1 MLHAEKLQQGLKTSM
16 TEVSI
21 ICVNNNLCAY
31 RKERNAYA
39 RLLLQQLKCCKLE
52 PPFTEDPPGGLLSMP
67 TQTSSQPSIDQ
78 SNELDTLL
86 TSVLSPSHHTLL
98 LAPHSRGSP
107 SHYRRT
113 NSQDHVEDSST
124 TALPQYSEHRP
135 SNPDSQRPFSYG
147 DLTSQ
152 NGSKSHH
159 KTGTSQS
166 FEPRFHSSV
175 EGATSLKHKRAPGRV
190 HYSDTILYLGG
201 QPEKTSPSRHGSNK
215 ASSHGGHSRLIQ
227 TNLPNGIG
235 SFSLND
241 FRHTHQPTTGS
252 LSHGGHRSAS
262 ARHGDVMD
270 GRSFPRGQE
279 VVDDDVMMVGD
290 LDVSTHSLSDELVG
304 GGVSYGDVHMQ
315 EDGELSDISELLI
328 MPPHVQPKP
337 TSVSVYS
344 LCMGSVFF
352 P

>member
-1 MLHAEKLQQGLKTSM
+1 M
-16 TEVSI
+16 
-21 ICVNNNLCAY
+21 
-31 RKERNAYA
+31 
-39 RLLLQQLKCCKLE
+39 
-52 PPFTEDPPGGLLSMP
+52 
-67 TQTSSQPSIDQ
+67 
-78 SNELDTLL
+78 
-86 TSVLSPSHHTLL
+86 
-98 LAPHSRGSP
+98 
-107 SHYRRT
+107 
-113 NSQDHVEDSST
+113 
-124 TALPQYSEHRP
+124 
-135 SNPDSQRPFSYG
+135 
-147 DLTSQ
+147 
-152 NGSKSHH
+152 
-159 KTGTSQS
+159 
-166 FEPRFHSSV
+166 
-175 EGATSLKHKRAPGRV
+175 

-201 QPEKTSPSRHGSNK
+201 QPGKTSPSRHGNSK
-215 ASSHGGHSRLIQ
+215 VSSHGGHGHSIQ

-235 SFSLND
+235 SFSSND

-252 LSHGGHRSAS
+252 LNHGDHRSAS
-262 ARHGDVMD
+262 TRHGDVMD
-270 GRSFPRGQE
+270 GRSFSRGQE